1 LDTLRKTTVAVNE
14 AGGITQHIGA
24 FSVQL
29 GGRGITFLDTPG
41 HAAFS
46 EMRKRG
52 AQVTDVVVLVVAC
65 DDGIMPQTIEAIK
78 HTLQSN
84 VPMIVAVNKCDK
96 PGVDQEKILV
106 DLLQHSVVVESMG
119 GDVPAVFISGKTG
132 KGLKELEETIL
143 AIADINDFRGDSEG
157 LVEGNIIE
165 AKIATGLGN
174 AATVIVKRGTLKPGA
189 TIVAGDTWC
198 KVKRLVNDQ
207 GKVVNSA
214 GPSMPVEVY
223 GWKELPQSG
232 DEVLGTETELIS
244 KKVSKDR
251 KRRLMLEES
260 FKDIE
265 IINQKKQLLKVL
277 IINIDCFRKYRK

>member
-1 LDTLRKTTVAVNE
+1 M
-14 AGGITQHIGA
+14 
-24 FSVQL
+24 

-65 DDGIMPQTIEAIK
+65 DDGVMPQTIEAIK
-78 HTLQSN
+78 HTLKSK

-119 GDVPAVFISGKTG
+119 GEVPAVFISGKTG
-132 KGLKELEETIL
+132 KGLKDLEETIL

-165 AKIATGLGN
+165 AKIAAGLGN

-207 GKVVNSA
+207 GKTVKSA
-214 GPSMPVEVY
+214 GPSIPVEVY

-232 DEVLGTETELIS
+232 DEVLETESELIA
-244 KKVSKDR
+244 KKVAKDR
-251 KRRLMLEES
+251 KRRLILEES

-265 IINQKKQLLKVL
+265 LINQKKQMLKVL
-277 IINIDCFRKYRK
+277 